1 MFRATEITE
10 LIFRKYFAGR
20 KMRGNTDDTFFD
32 SINEVFICLVASALR
47 HCLKAWTT
55 GVYVDAPDFK
65 YETGK
70 SKLIQFPTYSSSQ
83 VTEGES
89 YICFLNTWEAYPMG
103 IQDLLLP
110 AIKRDLRTRLTD
122 AQPKG
127 DDESDGPLF
136 IEDTSDYE
144 RELQRDLDE
153 SVNASTLTRRQGAD
167 ARQTSANY
175 PPSVDEQNAAPEA
188 DS

>member
-1 MFRATEITE
+1 MEIIE
-10 LIFRKYFAGR
+10 IIFRKYFAGR
-20 KMRGNTDDTFFD
+20 KMRGNTDDTFFE
-32 SINEVFICLVASALR
+32 SINPVFICLVASALR

-55 GVYVDAPDFK
+55 GVYVEPPDFK
-65 YETGK
+65 YETAK

-89 YICFLNTWEAYPMG
+89 YNRFLRTWEAYSTRV
-103 IQDLLLP
+103 QDLLLP
-110 AIKRDLRTRLTD
+110 AIKNDLRTRLTN
-122 AQPKG
+122 AQPQG

-144 RELQRDLDE
+144 QELQRDLDE

-167 ARQTSANY
+167 ARRASANH
-175 PPSVDEQNAAPEA
+175 PPGVDEQNAAHEV